1 MESVGDTAAYELG
14 LEARLE
20 AVLSAASRALISE
33 YCIFVVEAN
42 WSRVAPLFV
51 VAVARLS

>member
-20 AVLSAASRALISE
+20 AVLSTASRALISE